1 MLKLDSNVHSSEKD
15 ISHSDTD
22 TDRDK
27 DGNTDSDNT
36 QWTDSTHYQ
45 PWVPVVHRFIGLQED
60 YKKRRHPIHKRRNST
75 YGLMLFLL
83 GTMPKSWWKRHTD
96 IITIT

>member
-45 PWVPVVHRFIGLQED
+45 P
-60 YKKRRHPIHKRRNST
+60 
-75 YGLMLFLL
+75 
-83 GTMPKSWWKRHTD
+83 
-96 IITIT
+96 